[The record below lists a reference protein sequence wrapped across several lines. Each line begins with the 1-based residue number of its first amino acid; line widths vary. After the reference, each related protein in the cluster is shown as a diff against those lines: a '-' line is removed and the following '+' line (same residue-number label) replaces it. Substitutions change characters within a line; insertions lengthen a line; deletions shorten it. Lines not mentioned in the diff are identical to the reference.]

1 MGLTIDMCRDVENYE
16 EGVVMGLNAKKSIC
30 VIIAA
35 FTGAGIVALFYKVFK
50 WSLLV
55 SVYAMIP
62 FCGVIILSGF
72 YTSNGLTF
80 WQMIRRK
87 LKKVNEKP
95 LFYKSTEC
103 RSVYESAAFE
113 PADSIVTAEDKRS
126 EIDRMMKKLKLCL
139 AAAGVI
145 IVLGIALIVIFSR

>member
-1 MGLTIDMCRDVENYE
+1 MGLTIDMCRDVEKYE

-35 FTGAGIVALFYKVFK
+35 LTGAGIVALFHKVFG
-50 WSLLV
+50 WSLVV
-55 SVYAMIP
+55 SVYAMVP

-87 LKKVNEKP
+87 LKRANEKP

-103 RSVYESAAFE
+103 RAVYEAAAPE
-113 PADSIVTAEDKRS
+113 TAAPEDKRS

-145 IVLGIALIVIFSR
+145 VVLGIVLIVIFSR

>member
-1 MGLTIDMCRDVENYE
+1 MGLTIDMCRDVEKYE

-35 FTGAGIVALFYKVFK
+35 LTGAGIVALFHKVFG
-50 WSLLV
+50 WSLVV
-55 SVYAMIP
+55 SVYAMVP

-87 LKKVNEKP
+87 LKRANEKP

-103 RSVYESAAFE
+103 RSVYEAAVPE
-113 PADSIVTAEDKRS
+113 TADAAAAPEDKRS

-145 IVLGIALIVIFSR
+145 VVLGIVLIVIFSR